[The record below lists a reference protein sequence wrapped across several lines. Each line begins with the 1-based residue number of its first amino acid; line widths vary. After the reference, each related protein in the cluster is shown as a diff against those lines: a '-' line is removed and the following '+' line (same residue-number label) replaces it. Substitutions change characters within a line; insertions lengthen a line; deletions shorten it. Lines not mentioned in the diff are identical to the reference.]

1 MKLSGESANFEMDT
15 GLITLGANE
24 TISLFRTQQV
34 NMRTVLG
41 EMMDKYEKFLIIFNS
56 LGATTGTAGLT
67 YTAGT
72 ITGQNQTAVWTL
84 GLSGL
89 DFICNTVNGQLS
101 NIGYFPT
108 RFNLPVNASL
118 FENSRT
124 YNGVMFVR
132 PKNDVV
138 TITAAPYLIR
148 GGGAGIAVAPAAGAT
163 VDFNLSFTIYGLID

>member
-1 MKLSGESANFEMDT
+1 MKLSGESANFEIDT
-15 GLITLGANE
+15 GIITLGANE
-24 TISLFRTQQV
+24 TISLFRTQEV

-41 EMMDKYEKFLIIFNS
+41 EMIDKYEKFLIIFNS
-56 LGATTGTAGLT
+56 LGATTTGLSS

-101 NIGYFPT
+101 NVGYFPT
-108 RFNLPVNASL
+108 RFTLPLSGSS

-132 PKNDVV
+132 PKNDIV

-148 GGGAGIAVAPAAGAT
+148 GGGAGVAVASANGGT
-163 VDFNLSFTIYGLID
+163 VDFNLSFTIYGLTD